1 MTSSIEATYQWEANT
16 FSAVYHGKFNY
27 RQYAKDENI
36 WAVFPAGLR
45 TGAPFY
51 TLATFTKNAQ
61 GTENAPLQSL
71 QPNLVVDHEART
83 FSAKVESDS
92 SVEQYYWFEGT
103 WSSDGQTLELQMYNK
118 PGDKLDKYTL
128 RRQRTV

>member
-1 MTSSIEATYQWEANT
+1 MTAIEATYGWEPTT
-16 FSAVYHGKFNY
+16 FSAVYHGKFSY
-27 RQYAKDENI
+27 AHYAKDENI

-51 TLATFTKNAQ
+51 VMATFTKNAQ
-61 GTENAPLQSL
+61 GIENAPYQGLKPKLIVNHQ
-71 QPNLVVDHEART
+71 DRT
-83 FSAKVESDS
+83 FSAKVEPGS
-92 SVEQYYWFEGT
+92 SVDQYYWFEGT

-128 RRQRTV
+128 QLQGTA